1 MAHILRLL
9 YGWHRIEHL
18 LVYEASLFGIGIYR
32 EIAHAERGEVL
43 EEVGALTRIDV
54 VILQCHLYDD
64 AGGTDM
70 RPLDRYAQVMITRS
84 PAARTYQHIILAICQ
99 ELAVDALDIIGY
111 IEIVHRRE
119 LVIVLHIHHIGDILA
134 DAMAQG
140 VVGTE
145 QTVGIRYRPD
155 ILVEHLLGIHDRT
168 DLEEIEIAGLVG
180 MDIASKL
187 NLHRSAHRL
196 GTALHRHLHE
206 FRQGYHIVLEHS
218 GKGDELAA
226 GFIHTVVDD
235 LIVRVE
241 GRGDVVETQVFYRI
255 LHAELED
262 IESVIHLEVIA
273 HVLHVEGVELGLG
286 IAQRHLCLGSLQH
299 LMRMI
304 RTDAE
309 GLTAIHDILTQSEGK
324 TGYTLLCLLIADRII
339 VERTEHATH
348 RRIIAGAVV
357 LAHHLLQDN
366 RHLLLV
372 DDVAGG
378 CHVCLG
384 IAIEYRGI
392 HALDGTGEH
401 LEHLILIVEIRNHIG
416 GIDAG
421 ERLIVG
427 IFEQRTGTD
436 GDRTLRCLE
445 EGEEVGYQRIGQLRM
460 EEVLQ
465 DFIIAGIAQGYRIE
479 IVAHHELVED
489 IGTEH
494 HGLRNL
500 HGGILILVELG
511 MALDDVVEEG
521 KSPALSAQ

>member
-1 MAHILRLL
+1 
-9 YGWHRIEHL
+9 
-18 LVYEASLFGIGIYR
+18 
-32 EIAHAERGEVL
+32 
-43 EEVGALTRIDV
+43 
-54 VILQCHLYDD
+54 
-64 AGGTDM
+64 
-70 RPLDRYAQVMITRS
+70 MITRS

-111 IEIVHRRE
+111 IEVVHRRE
-119 LVIVLHIHHIGDILA
+119 VVIVFHIHYIGDILA

-155 ILVEHLLGIHDRT
+155 ILVEHLLGIHDRA

-180 MDIASKL
+180 MDIAGKL

-241 GRGDVVETQVFYRI
+241 GRGDVVETLVFYRI
-255 LHAELED
+255 LHTELED

-273 HVLHVEGVELGLG
+273 HVPGVESIELGLG
-286 IAQRHLCLGSLQH
+286 IAQRHLRLGSLQH

-309 GLTAIHDILTQSEGK
+309 GLTAIHDILAQSEGK
-324 TGYTLLCLLIADRII
+324 TGYALLCLLIADRII

-357 LAHHLLQDN
+357 LAHHLLQDYC
-366 RHLLLV
+366 HLLLV

-378 CHVCLG
+378 GHVCLG
-384 IAIEYRGI
+384 IAIEHRGI
-392 HALDGTGEH
+392 HALDGAGEH
-401 LEHLILIVEIRNHIG
+401 LEHLILIREIRYHIG
-416 GIDAG
+416 GIDTG

-427 IFEQRTGTD
+427 ILEQRTGTD

-521 KSPALSAQ
+521 